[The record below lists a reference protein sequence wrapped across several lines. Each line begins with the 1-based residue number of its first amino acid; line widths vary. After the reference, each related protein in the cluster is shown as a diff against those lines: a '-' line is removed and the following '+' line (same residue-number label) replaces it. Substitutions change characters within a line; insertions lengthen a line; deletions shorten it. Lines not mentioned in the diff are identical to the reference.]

1 MDDGADD
8 ESDDMHRLGRD
19 VAVVPFIASVDT
31 RVDAMVP
38 NLPSP
43 PPPLAVAVEP
53 HLHLFGLSDDRG
65 LNGRPVRILSK
76 GRVKVHVELLGLFF
90 QLIVHSTKIG
100 RRATAE
106 QVANVFSSHDLSLS
120 VLLQLVPFVLEGG
133 QLRRSKS
140 VPPDLTLIS
149 RLAGIN
155 KAFALAV
162 GSDVLWRKLCDWR
175 WRRKWGFGPRM
186 RRWEQSEAQGGPD
199 WQARYREEEGR
210 GRREGITPEELH
222 ALIFDFRFWLQ
233 FPPDAGGYMET
244 GLFESLSRRARL
256 VPFEGTDTPPWVVDA
271 TRQMMSEAHVACGR
285 VLGHPN
291 GDEPAMVWCASTATA
306 ARAWPCHGRDVRAAR
321 QRSSLR
327 SR

>member
-1 MDDGADD
+1 
-8 ESDDMHRLGRD
+8 
-19 VAVVPFIASVDT
+19 
-31 RVDAMVP
+31 
-38 NLPSP
+38 
-43 PPPLAVAVEP
+43 
-53 HLHLFGLSDDRG
+53 
-65 LNGRPVRILSK
+65 
-76 GRVKVHVELLGLFF
+76 
-90 QLIVHSTKIG
+90 
-100 RRATAE
+100 
-106 QVANVFSSHDLSLS
+106 
-120 VLLQLVPFVLEGG
+120 VPFVLENG
-133 QLRRSKS
+133 QLCRSKS

-149 RLAGIN
+149 RLAGVN

-291 GDEPAMVWCASTATA
+291 GDEPAMVWYLDADG
-306 ARAWPCHGRDVRAAR
+306 RGVQWGYLGQLWPKGSV
-321 QRSSLR
+321 QRTPSWGWQICNRNVVLR
-327 SR
+327 SLDYDADLAPPEQSEDDLWGDLLDSLMLVQARGNHLPNGKGTMRVPATGIPGVVVAERF